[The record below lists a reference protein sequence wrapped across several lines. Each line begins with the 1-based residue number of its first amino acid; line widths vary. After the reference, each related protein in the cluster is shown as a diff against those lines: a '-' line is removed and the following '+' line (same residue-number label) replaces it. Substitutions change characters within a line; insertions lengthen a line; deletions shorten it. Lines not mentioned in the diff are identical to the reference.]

1 MTHRRTLV
9 LAVLTLALLASAY
22 AADVAGKWTAE
33 VESPRGVMQYTFEF
47 KVDGAN
53 LTGKM
58 ISQRGE
64 VEIQDGKVSG
74 DEISFLQV
82 LRFQDREIRLQYKGK
97 VSGDEI
103 QFTRTVGDRPPQ
115 EFVAKRA
122 E

>member
-33 VESPRGVMQYTFEF
+33 VENPRGVMQYTLEF

-58 ISQRGE
+58 ISQGGE
-64 VEIQDGKVSG
+64 TEIQNGKVNG

-82 LRFQDREIRLQYKGK
+82 LKLRNREVRLQYKGK

-103 QFTRTVGDRPPQ
+103 QFTRTVNDGPPE
-115 EFVAKRA
+115 EFVAKRV